1 MTNTDLREA
10 ALHAAVEAGAI
21 LERGFGTSFDVT
33 SKEGRHN
40 LVTEHDLASETCIMK
55 VLRSYTPSA
64 AFLTEETGTHT
75 GTGDITW
82 VIDPLDGTVN
92 FAHGIPIFCVS
103 IAAVV
108 AGVTVAG
115 VIHHPLLD
123 ETFSAVAG
131 EGAFLNNTP
140 LGVSQTNR
148 LHESILVTGF
158 PYNVHENPK
167 RCIDTFGEILSLGV
181 PVRRLGSAALDLAYV
196 AAGRF
201 DGFWEVELQPWDMAA
216 GVLMVHEAGGMV
228 THYGHR
234 PFALGS
240 DSILAT
246 NGRIHRQLADVI
258 GHINA

>member
-1 MTNTDLREA
+1 MTNTDLAQA
-10 ALHAAVEAGAI
+10 ARHAAIEAGTI
-21 LERGFGTSFDVT
+21 LQRGFGKSFDVT

-40 LVTEHDLASETCIMK
+40 LVTEHDLSSESCIME

-64 AFLTEETGTHT
+64 AFMTEESGTHA
-75 GTGDITW
+75 GCGDITW

-108 AGVTVAG
+108 AGATVAG
-115 VIHHPLLD
+115 VIHHPLLN

-131 EGAFLNNTP
+131 EGSFLNNTP
-140 LGVSQTNR
+140 LVVSQTER
-148 LHESILVTGF
+148 IQESILVTGF

-167 RCIDTFGEILSLGV
+167 SCIDTFGEILSLGV

-201 DGFWEVELQPWDMAA
+201 DGFWEVDLQPWDMAA
-216 GVLMVHEAGGMV
+216 GVLMVGEAGGMV
-228 THYGHR
+228 THYDNR
-234 PFALGS
+234 PFALGR

-246 NGRIHRQLADVI
+246 NGRIHRQLADVT
-258 GHINA
+258 GHIHA